1 MYDFIHHGYLRKD
14 ENGQLWLTPVLPKPT
29 MPDDIPPYTEEE
41 LHPDE
46 NWDFF

>member
-1 MYDFIHHGYLRKD
+1 MISPGEFGDNKMKISPEID
-14 ENGQLWLTPVLPKPT
+14 LPKPT

-46 NWDFF
+46 N